1 MAKPLPSVLTVGLTA
16 LTAFSILFGAQV
28 ITQPIIENRLNQT
41 YLDLLDL
48 NSFTGYT
55 LGEVEVASGELL
67 DEGIQ
72 SYRTFSIGDE
82 IVAMTYEVVTNG
94 YAAGLT
100 YHIGIREGIIRKLV
114 IIEHG
119 ETLGFGADALV
130 DFPEAIEQLPLADT
144 NAWTAALLTV
154 STGATFTR
162 RGVINSLTAIRDDYA
177 LRIGA

>member
-16 LTAFSILFGAQV
+16 LTAFSILFATQV
-28 ITQPIIENRLNQT
+28 ITQPIIDNRLNQT

-48 NSFTGYT
+48 NAFTGYT

-72 SYRTFSIGDE
+72 TYRSYSMGDE
-82 IVAMTYEVVTNG
+82 VVAMTYEVVTNG
-94 YAAGLT
+94 YASGLS
-100 YHIGIREGIIRKLV
+100 YQVGIREGVIRKLV
-114 IIEHG
+114 IIQHA
-119 ETLGFGADALV
+119 ETVGFGADALL
-130 DFPEAIEQLPLADT
+130 DFPEAIEQLPIADT

>member
-16 LTAFSILFGAQV
+16 LTAFSILFSTQV
-28 ITQPIIENRLNQT
+28 ITQPIIDNRLNQT

-48 NSFTGYT
+48 NAFTGYT

-72 SYRTFSIGDE
+72 TYRSYSMEDE
-82 IVAMTYEVVTNG
+82 VVAMTYEVVTNG
-94 YAAGLT
+94 YASGLS
-100 YHIGIREGIIRKLV
+100 YQIGIREGIIRKLV
-114 IIEHG
+114 IIQHA
-119 ETLGFGADALV
+119 ETVGFGADALL
-130 DFPEAIEQLPLADT
+130 DFPEAIQQLPIADT